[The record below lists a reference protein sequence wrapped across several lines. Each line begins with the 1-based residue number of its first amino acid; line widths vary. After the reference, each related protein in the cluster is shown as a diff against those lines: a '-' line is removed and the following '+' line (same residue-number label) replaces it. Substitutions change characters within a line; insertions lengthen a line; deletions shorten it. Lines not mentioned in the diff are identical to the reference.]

1 MSFHKKDFDETKHM
15 SFLRKDDEL
24 LEKYN
29 KIWEKVKTTIKTE
42 FDSEPGY
49 NEKHLIAKIKPY
61 DGKIN
66 TNFQYK
72 VLYLT
77 QINWKLLSSS
87 VFKRM

>member
-66 TNFQYK
+66 TNFHKNNKIIKYLKK

-77 QINWKLLSSS
+77 QIN
-87 VFKRM
+87 